1 MGRENLLNLNQKERT
16 EKANKPE
23 DLLSPCD
30 SDSCRE
36 HKKLT
41 SDNTRMSDHCL
52 KSSKVDSSSSEL
64 YADDTI
70 LGDKCVVED
79 DSVSQYS
86 INHISQ
92 TDNELSFLD
101 NDGWLNIGNFEDVDR
116 MMLSCDLTFGM
127 ESLNNEEEFCW
138 LRSSNGTEG
147 SDDAL
152 KSAFKFSSA
161 EASLLKSISDYN
173 IDTNENMEGLPIN
186 DGNNKASPIDKK
198 LRSRM
203 NANHDDV
210 PSSLST
216 FHESAMKSGNR
227 DDLMAKLKMEGNL
240 LKTSAGKRKNGYLGH
255 GDFDLPYAQVEQY
268 ANLKQSFGA
277 SSSGVTSQDSIHK
290 HRPDMDSNSLGHI
303 QIQTDLMDP
312 GYCHTSNYTSLLPTL
327 SGSRSGHDGHPSPS
341 FKESSFAPNMESSN
355 AHKLD
360 AVALKTKN
368 ERENLYFC
376 HDAQLISPRFKSG
389 NMGNPEPFKSPGS
402 AQKVGH
408 QFENEN
414 EGHSEVGEISIR
426 FSQEIDSSNVQES
439 SSMSSALD
447 EASLETTSF
456 CQLQQIMDQLDIRT
470 KLCIRD
476 SLYRLAKSAEQR
488 HNDTNASGQI
498 GDDVEACKAVMIQ
511 DSNRCTG
518 FMNIETDTNPIDR
531 TVAHLLFHRPSDP
544 SMLPHNDPLPF
555 KSSSMLCGS
564 VINPAVV
571 TEKEVCQEE
580 SSTGLEKSS

>member
-1 MGRENLLNLNQKERT
+1 
-16 EKANKPE
+16 
-23 DLLSPCD
+23 
-30 SDSCRE
+30 
-36 HKKLT
+36 
-41 SDNTRMSDHCL
+41 MSDHCL

-64 YADDTI
+64 CADDTI

-101 NDGWLNIGNFEDVDR
+101 NDGWLDIGNFEDVDR

-127 ESLNNEEEFCW
+127 GSLNNEEEFCW
-138 LRSSNGTEG
+138 LRSSQGTEG

-161 EASLLKSISDYN
+161 EASPLKSISDYN

-186 DGNNKASPIDKK
+186 DGNVKASPIDKK
-198 LRSRM
+198 LRSPT
-203 NANHDDV
+203 NANHDGI

-216 FHESAMKSGNR
+216 FDESAMKSGNA
-227 DDLMAKLKMEGNL
+227 DDLMAKLKMQGNL
-240 LKTSAGKRKNGYLGH
+240 SKTSAGKRKTGYLEH
-255 GDFDLPYAQVEQY
+255 ADSDLPYAQVEQY
-268 ANLKQSFGA
+268 VNLKQSFGA

-290 HRPDMDSNSLGHI
+290 HRPDMDSNSLGNI

-312 GYCHTSNYTSLLPTL
+312 DYCHTSNYTSLFATL
-327 SGSRSGHDGHPSPS
+327 SGSRSEHDGHPSPS
-341 FKESSFAPNMESSN
+341 FKESSFASNMESSH
-355 AHKLD
+355 AHNLD
-360 AVALKTKN
+360 AVSLTTKD

-376 HDAQLISPRFKSG
+376 HDAQLISPRFKSE
-389 NMGNPEPFKSPGS
+389 NMENPVPFKSPGS

-447 EASLETTSF
+447 EASLEATSF
-456 CQLQQIMDQLDIRT
+456 RQLQQVMDQLDIRT

-511 DSNRCTG
+511 DSNR
-518 FMNIETDTNPIDR
+518 FAFI
-531 TVAHLLFHRPSDP
+531 
-544 SMLPHNDPLPF
+544 
-555 KSSSMLCGS
+555 
-564 VINPAVV
+564 
-571 TEKEVCQEE
+571 
-580 SSTGLEKSS
+580 